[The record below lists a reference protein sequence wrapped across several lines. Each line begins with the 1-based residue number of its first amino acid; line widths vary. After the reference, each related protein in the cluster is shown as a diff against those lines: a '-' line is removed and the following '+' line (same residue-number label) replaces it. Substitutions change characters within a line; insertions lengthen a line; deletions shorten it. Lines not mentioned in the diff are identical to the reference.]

1 MEILG
6 PVLAGLVAFVTMEG
20 AAWAAHKYWMHGWLW
35 PLHADHHTKE
45 PGFFEKND
53 AFFLIFAIPS
63 WLCIMLGMIYLND
76 LSVGI
81 GIGIAI
87 YGLAYF
93 LVHEVLIHR
102 RLNWFDG
109 IDNKY
114 IQSIK
119 RAHRAHHE
127 KTEKKNGKSFGLLI
141 FPLVYFK

>member
-1 MEILG
+1 MIVSIILSFCSMELI
-6 PVLAGLVAFVTMEG
+6 
-20 AAWAAHKYWMHGWLW
+20 AWFMHKYVMHGFLW
-35 PLHADHHTKE
+35 EIHKDHHNPDGKLIQ
-45 PGFFEKND
+45 KND
-53 AFFLIFAIPS
+53 FFFLIFAIPS

-119 RAHRAHHE
+119 RAHRALHE

>member
-1 MEILG
+1 MIVSIILSFCSMELI
-6 PVLAGLVAFVTMEG
+6 
-20 AAWAAHKYWMHGWLW
+20 AWFMHKYVMHGFLW
-35 PLHADHHTKE
+35 EIHKDHHNPDGKLIQ
-45 PGFFEKND
+45 KND
-53 AFFLIFAIPS
+53 FFFLIFAIPS

-127 KTEKKNGKSFGLLI
+127 KTEKKNAT
-141 FPLVYFK
+141 

>member
-1 MEILG
+1 MELI
-6 PVLAGLVAFVTMEG
+6 
-20 AAWAAHKYWMHGWLW
+20 AWFMHKYVMHGFLW
-35 PLHADHHTKE
+35 EIHKDHHNPDGKLIQ
-45 PGFFEKND
+45 KND
-53 AFFLIFAIPS
+53 FFFLIFAIPS

>member
-1 MEILG
+1 MIISIILSFCSMELI
-6 PVLAGLVAFVTMEG
+6 
-20 AAWAAHKYWMHGWLW
+20 AWFMHKYVMHGFLW
-35 PLHADHHTKE
+35 EIHKDHHNPDGKLIQ
-45 PGFFEKND
+45 KND
-53 AFFLIFAIPS
+53 FFFLIFAIPS

>member
-1 MEILG
+1 MIVSIILSFCSMELI
-6 PVLAGLVAFVTMEG
+6 
-20 AAWAAHKYWMHGWLW
+20 AWFMHKYVMHGFLW
-35 PLHADHHTKE
+35 EIHKDHHNPDGKLIQ
-45 PGFFEKND
+45 KND
-53 AFFLIFAIPS
+53 FFFLIFAIPS